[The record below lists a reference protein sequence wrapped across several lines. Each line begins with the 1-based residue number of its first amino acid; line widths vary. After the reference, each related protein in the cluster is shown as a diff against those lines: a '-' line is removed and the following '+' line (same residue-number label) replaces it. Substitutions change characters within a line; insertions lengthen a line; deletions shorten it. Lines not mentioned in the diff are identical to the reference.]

1 MAKKDVI
8 RYVNSEFQVLLSK
21 RTVQQLIKERP
32 ELAAGVA
39 VPMERLRAEVTR
51 DELQQFYDQLRDNLD
66 GVLPESVVNLDE
78 VGFSR
83 RARGSPLSC
92 VIPAQ
97 LSDSKIEYIPQEE
110 LDSTVTLLAVVT
122 LAGEALL
129 PYIVAPVKSLP
140 EDFMTDAVWIDR
152 DCVLD
157 FSSSGFANGSI
168 INQWY
173 TKVFKPWTERQ
184 RQYLGNPKAPI
195 VLICDGFAGHTND
208 ELKSATAHDNVRLVF
223 LPAHLTQALDKF
235 VFAILKRSYSEV
247 TADAQVV
254 DRNGRKIN
262 RILRAFYSSCT
273 SPMTIRQSWR
283 EIGIVGLHDGLG
295 HSIGIEVDGQKVIIQ
310 HVDVTPRAGYQR
322 KRRNI
327 QQD

>member
-1 MAKKDVI
+1 M
-8 RYVNSEFQVLLSK
+8 
-21 RTVQQLIKERP
+21 
-32 ELAAGVA
+32 
-39 VPMERLRAEVTR
+39 
-51 DELQQFYDQLRDNLD
+51 
-66 GVLPESVVNLDE
+66 
-78 VGFSR
+78 
-83 RARGSPLSC
+83 
-92 VIPAQ
+92 
-97 LSDSKIEYIPQEE
+97 
-110 LDSTVTLLAVVT
+110 
-122 LAGEALL
+122 
-129 PYIVAPVKSLP
+129 
-140 EDFMTDAVWIDR
+140 
-152 DCVLD
+152 
-157 FSSSGFANGSI
+157 
-168 INQWY
+168 
-173 TKVFKPWTERQ
+173 FKPWTERQ

-235 VFAILKRSYSEV
+235 VFAILKRSYFEV

-295 HSIGIEVDGQKVIIQ
+295 HSIGIEVDGQKVITQ

-322 KRRNI
+322 TRRNI
-327 QQD
+327 QQDYLGNRHALELVCQGLCPQCGQPRRQPGPSFSLSLPIPIGPSIPLHEPPRLPHQSPQ